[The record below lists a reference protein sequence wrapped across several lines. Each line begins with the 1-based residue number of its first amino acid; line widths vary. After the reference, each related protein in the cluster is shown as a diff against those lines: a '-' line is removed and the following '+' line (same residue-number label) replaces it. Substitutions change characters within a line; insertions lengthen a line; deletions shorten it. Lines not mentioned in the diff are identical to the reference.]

1 MSPPRSQA
9 QRDAVTVEIA
19 FAVVTGALAGALA
32 FLICA
37 APALWDVLPA
47 SWRGSWLM
55 GAALIGGAA
64 FAYRVVRVLWRWR
77 QPSQPGRTSPDS

>member
-1 MSPPRSQA
+1 MSPTRSQA

-19 FAVVTGALAGALA
+19 FAVVTGALAGVLA

-37 APALWDVLPA
+37 APVLWDVLPA

-55 GAALIGGAA
+55 AAALIGGAA
-64 FAYRVVRVLWRWR
+64 FVHRVVRVLWRWR

>member
-1 MSPPRSQA
+1 MSPTRSQA

-19 FAVVTGALAGALA
+19 FAVVTGALAGGLV
-32 FLICA
+32 FLLCA
-37 APALWDVLPA
+37 APVLWGLVSA

-55 GAALIGGAA
+55 AAAVLGGAA
-64 FAYRVVRVLWRWR
+64 CALRVVRVLWRWR